1 MRRAMIST
9 PPANLQGLK
18 VLSFES
24 RRAKEMAELIRRYG
38 GEPIVAPSM
47 REVALE
53 ENRAAIEFLPQIEA
67 GDFDMVVLMTGV
79 GTRTFYQTLLT
90 GYPQDRILAAL
101 RKSQLIARGP
111 KPVAV
116 LKELGLVAGITVPEP
131 NTWREVL
138 KTLDDAGS
146 IAGKRIVVQE
156 YGVPNPDLVA
166 GLERRGASV
175 KTVAIYRWA
184 LPEDLGPLRDAIQK
198 ILRGGVDVALFTN
211 GAQVEHLFCVANE
224 DKLDQKLRLA
234 YNNVAI
240 GSVGPIC
247 TEVLQRFGLKPDIEP
262 AHPKMGSLI
271 AEVAAS
277 AQRILTAKRA
287 ASG

>member
-1 MRRAMIST
+1 
-9 PPANLQGLK
+9 
-18 VLSFES
+18 
-24 RRAKEMAELIRRYG
+24 
-38 GEPIVAPSM
+38 VA
-47 REVALE
+47 A
-53 ENRAAIEFLPQIEA
+53 
-67 GDFDMVVLMTGV
+67 
-79 GTRTFYQTLLT
+79 
-90 GYPQDRILAAL
+90 
-101 RKSQLIARGP
+101 
-111 KPVAV
+111 

-131 NTWREVL
+131 NTWRDVL

-146 IAGKRIVVQE
+146 IAGKRIAVQE

-247 TEVLQRFGLKPDIEP
+247 TEALQRFGLKTDFEP
-262 AHPKMGSLI
+262 AHPKMGALI
-271 AEVAAS
+271 AEVGAS